1 MVAIMLKTWHRMKQV
16 IFSLAL
22 SMCSPREKK
31 MCEWLDSN
39 VSLIPRQVQE
49 RATGLSRSSET
60 LVQRI
65 FSTLRGQLQY
75 KRNSVNTK
83 ETWTPGP
90 FSGHLRALHCPAS
103 LLCPISLCWSLLAL
117 LPRGDTLSPSGLNG
131 DPQRHSIS
139 RVCVTWGKDSFADL
153 MKLIQDEEPLQC
165 SSGS

>member
-103 LLCPISLCWSLLAL
+103 LLCQFLSAGVSWLFCLEETHCPLVGWMETHRDIQFQESVLLGEKTALRIWWS
-117 LPRGDTLSPSGLNG
+117 
-131 DPQRHSIS
+131 
-139 RVCVTWGKDSFADL
+139 
-153 MKLIQDEEPLQC
+153 
-165 SSGS
+165 